1 MKTKILFLFLLL
13 VIGAEIS
20 YAQTN
25 FEQTK
30 IDLQTLMQVIEFSLA
45 VVYATLLIAQSLRTN
60 NLVFSP
66 ILFISGIVL
75 PVITYQYPLLG
86 GGNIAYLTPP
96 LQERDKIPYPK
107 DKENPLE
114 SSKNASFSSGI
125 S

>member
-45 VVYATLLIAQSLRTN
+45 IVYATLLIAQSLRTN

-86 GGNIAYLTPP
+86 G
-96 LQERDKIPYPK
+96 
-107 DKENPLE
+107 
-114 SSKNASFSSGI
+114 
-125 S
+125 